1 MLNRTIPPPS
11 QSINDIAFPWP
22 QAIQLPGGVPLFVL
36 NSGSQPIIKLEFLFA
51 SGTWYETKPGV
62 AYFTAKMLQE
72 GTKKKTAQ
80 EIAAYLDYY
89 GAELTI
95 EVKPDYCSLA
105 LVTLSRHLSQ
115 MLALLAELLS
125 ESNFPLEQLRLLQNL
140 KVQEIKIED
149 AKSRYLARKQL
160 QAALLGQE
168 HPYGK
173 NLTAEDIALITPNH
187 LQQYYQ
193 KQLLAGCQILVS
205 GAVSDQ
211 NVKIIQSYLQDLPWE
226 KPARITHPW
235 AQKAAIKVKV
245 PRDNSVQSTLCIGKV
260 LFTKAHPDYLPVHF
274 VCNLL
279 GGYFGSRLMRNIR
292 EEKGYTYGIYAKI
305 IPLKH
310 TSYFLIATEVI
321 QAFAEQACQEIYRE
335 ISALQTQE
343 VTQEELQKLRSY
355 LLGDFLASVNDPFAI
370 MDRFKEA
377 HLHGLDQGFYQRLY
391 DTISQ
396 ISPKN
401 IQELANQYL
410 ALDSLTEVC
419 VG

>member
-11 QSINDIAFPWP
+11 HSVTDIAFPWP
-22 QAIQLPGGVPLFVL
+22 QSIQLPGGVSLFVL
-36 NSGSQPIIKLEFLFA
+36 NSGSQPITKLEFLFA
-51 SGTWYETKPGV
+51 SGTWYEPKPGV

-95 EVKPDYCSLA
+95 EVRPDYCSLA
-105 LVTLSRHLSQ
+105 LVTLSKHLSP
-115 MLALLAELLS
+115 MLALLVELLS
-125 ESNFPLEQLRLLQNL
+125 ESTFPPEQLRLLQNL
-140 KVQEIKIED
+140 KAQEIKLED
-149 AKSRYLARKQL
+149 AKSRHLAHKQL
-160 QAALLGQE
+160 KAALLGHE

-173 NLTAEDIALITPNH
+173 NLTAEDIALITPKQ

-193 KQLLAGCQILVS
+193 KRLLAGCQILVS

-211 NVKIIQSYLQDLPWE
+211 NVQTIQSYLQDLPWQ
-226 KPARITHPW
+226 KPTKITHPW
-235 AQKAAIKVKV
+235 AQKAATKVKV
-245 PRDNSVQSTLCIGKV
+245 PRENSVQTTLCIGKV

-305 IPLKH
+305 TPLKH
-310 TSYFLIATEVI
+310 TSYFRITTEVI
-321 QAFAEQACQEIYRE
+321 QTFAEQACQEIYQE
-335 ISALQTQE
+335 ISTLQTQE
-343 VTQEELQKLRSY
+343 VTQEELKKLRSY
-355 LLGDFLASVNDPFAI
+355 LLGEFLASVNDPFSI

-377 HLHGLDQGFYQRLY
+377 HLHGLDQDFYQRLY